1 MTKQE
6 LFDQLSA
13 LGKEPGGYTEEE
25 MENICALAKTGLSRE
40 DKIGIWGELAE
51 KFGVNPGNSHKKGES
66 LRSWYKAR
74 LKAKGELPKSVT
86 MLNGKVIGLDGEK
99 ALPQIVAEQKRELY
113 MAQTLARDV
122 MNEYRDDLRKEAR
135 TQLLIKAM
143 GECAGKAPNLE
154 VPDAPEKKD
163 LPPFREA
170 VLLLSDMHIG
180 MTIDSF
186 CNRYNVEIASK
197 RLAKL
202 VRDVATEC
210 IRYNVKTLH
219 VVDLGDEVHGL
230 IHNSARLSQEYDV
243 AEQVMIAS
251 DLIAQALNKL
261 SAAVP
266 EVTYRSCLDNHSR
279 MMANYKDSKDTENFG
294 RIIAFYLEARLAQN
308 KRVTF
313 PRDNLD
319 PTLGLLKLA
328 NGEAMLFAHGHLDNP
343 TQAVQEISG
352 IVSSMEGGPKRVSYF
367 CMGHYHSEKMKQY
380 QGCRVIVNGAFC
392 GTDDYAS
399 SRRLYNKP
407 TQTMLVFDADNLI
420 EARIGLDIRE

>member
-6 LFDQLSA
+6 LFDQIA
-13 LGKEPGGYTEEE
+13 ATGKAPGDFADDEI
-25 MENICALAKTGLSRE
+25 ENFCGLAKNGLSRE
-40 DKIGIWGELAE
+40 DKIGIWGELAA
-51 KFGVNPGNSHKKGES
+51 KLGVNPGNSHKKGES
-66 LRSWYKAR
+66 LRTWYKAR
-74 LKAKGELPKSVT
+74 LKSKGELPTSVT
-86 MLNGKVIGLDGEK
+86 MLNGRVLGLDGSKTLSE
-99 ALPQIVAEQKRELY
+99 AVAEQKRELY

-135 TQLLIKAM
+135 AQLLVKAM
-143 GECAGKAPNLE
+143 GECAGKAPKLE
-154 VPDAPEKKD
+154 VPDSPEKKD
-163 LPPFREA
+163 IPPFREA

-186 CNRYNVEIASK
+186 CNRYNVEIATK

-210 IRYNVKTLH
+210 IRHNVKTLH
-219 VVDLGDEVHGL
+219 VVDLGDEIHGL

-279 MMANYKDSKDTENFG
+279 MMANYRDSRDTENFG
-294 RIIAFYLEARLAQN
+294 RVIAFYLEARLASN
-308 KRVTF
+308 KRVLF
-313 PRDNLD
+313 PKDNLD
-319 PTLGLLKLA
+319 PTLGLLNLR
-328 NGEAMLFAHGHLDNP
+328 NGESMLFAHGHLDNP

-399 SRRLYNKP
+399 SRRLYSKP
-407 TQTMLVFDADNLI
+407 TQTLLVFDADNLS
-420 EARIGLDIRE
+420 EVRIGLDIRE